1 MKLTVEIKIKTKIR
15 IRIRKTYSLLFS
27 WFTMTSAPP
36 SFSSAV
42 MADLLTQN
50 DIKPIILSSF
60 PHFEDQNSFYR
71 DNFTP
76 SKLDSRSNCTTIAAD
91 VSINIFLSGK
101 MIHFNT
107 GDLPEEVC
115 VGNLEAL
122 HEDILHVVTLVL

>member
-1 MKLTVEIKIKTKIR
+1 MKLTVEIKIKTKIRIRIKTKIRIRIKTKIR

-60 PHFEDQNSFYR
+60 P
-71 DNFTP
+71 
-76 SKLDSRSNCTTIAAD
+76 
-91 VSINIFLSGK
+91 
-101 MIHFNT
+101 
-107 GDLPEEVC
+107 
-115 VGNLEAL
+115 
-122 HEDILHVVTLVL
+122 